1 MTPANINIEET
12 AIGVQYAIS
21 CTERLIK
28 PQRHVYRGTVVI
40 ILKRGLG
47 HES

>member
-28 PQRHVYRGTVVI
+28 PQRHVYRGDGSDHFETWV
-40 ILKRGLG
+40 RP
-47 HES
+47 